1 MMPLVWRMLL
11 PKHECKANGLLILLL
26 IIVTIYF
33 FKPLF
38 SLHGP
43 VKTVQIKDGFFI
55 QVEGDVSSPGVYSFS
70 SQVVPGD
77 VIEKAGGLLPSGD
90 ASILS
95 DNMIF
100 ESDVRIEIQR
110 KVDGWGLF
118 QREILSF
125 HKLTLGIPISLNS
138 ETEEGL
144 TALPGIGPSL
154 ARAIVEERA
163 RRGGFKKLKEI
174 TSIDGIGEGIY
185 KKIAP
190 YVIL

>member
-1 MMPLVWRMLL
+1 M
-11 PKHECKANGLLILLL
+11 
-26 IIVTIYF
+26 
-33 FKPLF
+33 
-38 SLHGP
+38 
-43 VKTVQIKDGFFI
+43 KTVQIKDGFFI
-55 QVEGDVSSPGVYSFS
+55 QVEGDVSSPGVYSFG

-90 ASILS
+90 SSILS
-95 DNMIF
+95 DNVVF

-118 QREILSF
+118 QREISSF

-138 ETEEGL
+138 ESEGGL

-174 TSIDGIGEGIY
+174 TSINGIGEGIY